1 MPTMQRWRQAAH
13 DGRDL
18 TPQRQPQRRAHRP
31 PRTCRHRCAT
41 TSREACRE
49 GRDTMRIVTVDEMAA
64 IETRAETEAGLSI
77 PDMMEHAGRSAAEAL
92 RAYLAGV
99 VAGRAILVL
108 VGPGNN
114 GGDGRVMGRFLAEW
128 GAHVTL
134 YGWKERRLEVDKR
147 FIPVN
152 DDLLAVREGIPR
164 AGVVVEALLGTGH
177 SRPLDPT
184 MRRLLALVAEERRL
198 RPDVSVLALDLPS
211 GLNADT
217 GAGD

>member
-1 MPTMQRWRQAAH
+1 
-13 DGRDL
+13 
-18 TPQRQPQRRAHRP
+18 
-31 PRTCRHRCAT
+31 
-41 TSREACRE
+41 
-49 GRDTMRIVTVDEMAA
+49 MRIVTVDEMHE
-64 IETRAETEAGLSI
+64 IERRAETEAGLSI
-77 PDMMEHAGRSAAEAL
+77 PAMMEHAGRSGAEAL

-99 VAGRAILVL
+99 VTGRAILVL
-108 VGPGNN
+108 IGPGNN

-152 DDLLAVREGIPR
+152 DDLLAVREAIAR
-164 AGVVVEALLGTGH
+164 ADIVVDALLGTGH

-198 RPDVSVLALDLPS
+198 RPDVAVLALDLPS

-217 GAGD
+217 GAVDEGTLAADLTVALGFPSCRRAR